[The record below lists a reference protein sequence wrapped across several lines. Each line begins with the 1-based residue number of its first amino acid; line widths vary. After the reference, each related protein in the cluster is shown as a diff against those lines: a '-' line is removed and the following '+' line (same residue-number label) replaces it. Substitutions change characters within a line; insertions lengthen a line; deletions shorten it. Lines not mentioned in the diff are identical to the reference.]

1 MSMDRFFASYAEVP
15 KLVSRT
21 DLFLIDYED
30 AAARWD
36 VTGRRGVW
44 CCGACW
50 LASLQAL
57 PGPGTSLTGLTAATP
72 SPLAH
77 LFEVTDQ
84 HHGTL
89 PLRWTNAR
97 QLVVAVGLLELL
109 GLLGVLG

>member
-1 MSMDRFFASYAEVP
+1 MDRFFASYAEVP

-72 SPLAH
+72 SRLAH
-77 LFEVTDQ
+77 LFEMTDQ

-89 PLRWTNAR
+89 PHPHPHPHRWTNAR
-97 QLVVAVGLLELL
+97 QLVVAVGLLELWDY
-109 GLLGVLG
+109 